1 MFKTIRWRLVASFV
15 AVTLL
20 TVGLIGVLALA
31 LFQRQTTSQELQF
44 MRANADAVARQ
55 AQPLMEGRSN
65 RASLQR
71 LAQTSAFLSNS
82 QIRILNPDQSVLADS
97 GLDSQE
103 REYLWLP
110 SLLEQF
116 PDLQLSQN
124 DLVALLLDPRLS

>member
-31 LFQRQTTSQELQF
+31 LFQRQTTSQEMQF

-55 AQPLMEGRSN
+55 ALPLMDARGG
-65 RASLQR
+65 RASLQQ

-82 QIRILNPDQSVLADS
+82 QIRILDQNEAVLADS
-97 GLDSQE
+97 GIDSQDQ
-103 REYLWLP
+103 EYLWLP

-116 PDLQLSQN
+116 PGL
-124 DLVALLLDPRLS
+124 